1 MNLQEIEKNI
11 LEKGI
16 SYLQYIKNNTEEIT
30 RTDRDTLDKSS
41 AKKLDYKILNLK
53 RSLRISKTY
62 KINEEL
68 KKFINEIDEPQL
80 WMVITEN
87 WCGDSAQNLPYIAAI
102 AEQNPLIQLIVLLR
116 DSNPEIMDQFLT
128 NGTRSIPILV
138 VFNESGEELF
148 RWGPRP
154 KAAIQ
159 LIKQWK
165 AEGLEKDE
173 WMEKLHSWYSKNKG
187 AEIEKDL
194 TELIKKEEITH

>member
-53 RSLRISKTY
+53 RSLRISKYY
-62 KINEEL
+62 KLNEDL
-68 KKFINEIDEPQL
+68 KKIINEIDEPQL

-148 RWGPRP
+148 KWGPRP

-173 WMEKLHSWYSKNKG
+173 WMEKLHSWYAKNKG
-187 AEIEKDL
+187 VEIEKDL

>member
-53 RSLRISKTY
+53 RSLRISKYY
-62 KINEEL
+62 KLNEDL
-68 KKFINEIDEPQL
+68 KKIINEIDEPQL

-165 AEGLEKDE
+165 AEGLGKDE

>member
-53 RSLRISKTY
+53 RSLRISKYY
-62 KINEEL
+62 KLNEDL
-68 KKFINEIDEPQL
+68 KKIINEIDEPQL

-138 VFNESGEELF
+138 GFNESGEELF

>member
-1 MNLQEIEKNI
+1 MNFKEIEKNI
-11 LEKGI
+11 LERGI

-194 TELIKKEEITH
+194 TELIKKEEIAH